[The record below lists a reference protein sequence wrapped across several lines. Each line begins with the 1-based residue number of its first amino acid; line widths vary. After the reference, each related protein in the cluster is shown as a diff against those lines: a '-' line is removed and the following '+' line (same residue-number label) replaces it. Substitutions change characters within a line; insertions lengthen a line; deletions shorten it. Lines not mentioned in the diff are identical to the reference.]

1 MQSKVPS
8 RATQTTPKV
17 DKKTAV
23 SSNLSANN
31 RCQPSQK
38 KSCQKNPNGSL
49 RAGRNAE
56 NIYVNTTDENN
67 TVDHNNGQY
76 MASSLVNDWQLKQ
89 NRKLLSQGQ
98 EANQNERVQDVHI
111 EDVDDASDINPLN
124 RTNQHNQ
131 YHEKLIKLTE
141 LKDGQKKNQFS

>member
-1 MQSKVPS
+1 
-8 RATQTTPKV
+8 
-17 DKKTAV
+17 
-23 SSNLSANN
+23 
-31 RCQPSQK
+31 
-38 KSCQKNPNGSL
+38 
-49 RAGRNAE
+49 
-56 NIYVNTTDENN
+56 
-67 TVDHNNGQY
+67 